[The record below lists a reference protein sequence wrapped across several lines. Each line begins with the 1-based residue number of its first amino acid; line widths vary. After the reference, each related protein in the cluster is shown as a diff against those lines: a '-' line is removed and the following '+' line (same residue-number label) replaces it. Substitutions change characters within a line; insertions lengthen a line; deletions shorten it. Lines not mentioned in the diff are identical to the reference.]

1 MEKKSLNLIRIVLPL
16 IAIIVMFVMRESIGI
31 PLIVAVFGLVLD
43 FNLFL
48 AVKNYIDNL
57 KNYKKEKDELVA
69 DLIRLVSFYWIASFI
84 TVEFSF
90 LLVLAML
97 IAIGILLYLILQ
109 LLTGYKSEESISFSK
124 VIYTALAMIGIN
136 LVLYMLVLPE
146 FFKRLIN

>member
-48 AVKNYIDNL
+48 AVKNYIDNI
-57 KNYKKEKDELVA
+57 KNYKNEKDELVA

-90 LLVLAML
+90 LLVVAML